1 MALDERVG
9 KLPLRLH
16 DGEAIPL
23 QLGGAGSLGAQLL
36 PFPDQPSEEILEGFD
51 WERRLP
57 AGDSDGLGRCALGA
71 YCRPVRVSAYSSHDL
86 SPTYGVFD
94 IGTPSPLFEPGF
106 AG

>member
-16 DGEAIPL
+16 DGKAIPL
-23 QLGGAGSLGAQLL
+23 QLRGPGSVGAQLL

-57 AGDSDGLGRCALGA
+57 AGKTDGLGRCACGA
-71 YCRPVRVSAYSSHDL
+71 YSRPLCVSARSFHDL
-86 SPTYGVFD
+86 SPTCVDFP
-94 IGTPSPLFEPGF
+94 IGTPNPLFEPGF

>member
-9 KLPLRLH
+9 ELPLRLH
-16 DGEAIPL
+16 DREAIPF
-23 QLGGAGSLGAQLL
+23 QLGGVGLVSAQLL

-57 AGDSDGLGRCALGA
+57 AGVPGGLGRCACGA
-71 YCRPVRVSAYSSHDL
+71 YSRPLGISARSFHDL
-86 SPTYGVFD
+86 RPTCVVFG
-94 IGTPSPLFEPGF
+94 IGTPNPLFEPGF

>member
-16 DGEAIPL
+16 DGEAIPFEL
-23 QLGGAGSLGAQLL
+23 RGLGSVGAQLL

-57 AGDSDGLGRCALGA
+57 AGVPDGLGRCACGA
-71 YCRPVRVSAYSSHDL
+71 YSRPLCVSARSFHDL
-86 SPTYGVFD
+86 SPTCVVFD